1 MKRNKFIVIGSG
13 RLGSNI
19 ATSMSELGEDVII
32 IDAQDDSFRKLQ
44 ESFSG
49 YQVVGDATDLTILEN
64 SYIKHAKTVV
74 ITTDSDNVNIYLA
87 HICFYVYNVP
97 KIFVRLSDT
106 DKGKL
111 LDGTNIKAIYP
122 FNLSYTEFMDLN
134 DGEEK

>member
-87 HICFYVYNVP
+87 HPVIQFSKTSRTFDQPFSQNKFLTEINETICLEVRN
-97 KIFVRLSDT
+97 KILKSENRKS
-106 DKGKL
+106 
-111 LDGTNIKAIYP
+111 N
-122 FNLSYTEFMDLN
+122 
-134 DGEEK
+134 

>member
-19 ATSMSELGEDVII
+19 ATSMSEFGEDVII

-64 SYIKHAKTVV
+64 SYIKQAKTVV

-87 HICFYVYNVP
+87 HICFLC
-97 KIFVRLSDT
+97 I
-106 DKGKL
+106 
-111 LDGTNIKAIYP
+111 
-122 FNLSYTEFMDLN
+122 
-134 DGEEK
+134 